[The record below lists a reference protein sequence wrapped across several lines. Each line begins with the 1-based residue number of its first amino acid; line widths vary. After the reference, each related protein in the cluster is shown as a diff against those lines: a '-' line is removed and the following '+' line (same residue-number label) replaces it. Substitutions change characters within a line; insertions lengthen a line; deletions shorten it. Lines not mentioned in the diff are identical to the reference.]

1 MLHDDVAGAAR
12 RHLLLLAVVALIGG
26 CGSGTPPPSE
36 SAAGDR
42 ALLESAERPLQRA
55 HEAEAVSGER
65 KADLDQ
71 KLREAE

>member
-1 MLHDDVAGAAR
+1 MLHDDCAGAAR
-12 RHLLLLAVVALIGG
+12 RCLLAVAVLALIGG

-36 SAAGDR
+36 SAPGDR